1 MADEFSNQAH
11 VEKVDALFSTIAM
24 RYDLVNDIQSA
35 GLHRL
40 WKRKMARL
48 VALGE
53 SEQALDVCC
62 GTGDLIVRWAKRG
75 GRVAGVDMNGAMLN
89 VARRRL
95 AKCNIGQSRLYLA
108 DALQLPFGDGQFDV
122 VTIAYGLRN
131 LADYKIG
138 LQEIF
143 KVLKP
148 GGRLA
153 ILDFGKP
160 PNRFLRGLY
169 YQYLRWALPVFGW
182 LFCGSASAYAYILDS
197 LEKYPAQS
205 GVKDM
210 LDEIGFSSVNVAN
223 IMLGTMSLHIARR

>member
-1 MADEFSNQAH
+1 M
-11 VEKVDALFSTIAM
+11 FSTIAM

-62 GTGDLIVRWAKRG
+62 GTGDLIVRLAKGG
-75 GRVAGVDMNGAMLN
+75 GRVGGVDMNGAMLN

-95 AKCNIGQSRLYLA
+95 AKRNIAQSRLYQA

-143 KVLKP
+143 RVLKP

>member
-62 GTGDLIVRWAKRG
+62 GTGDLIVRLTKRG
-75 GRVAGVDMNGAMLN
+75 GRAAGVDMNGAMLN

-95 AKCNIGQSRLYLA
+95 VECNIGQSRLYQA

-160 PNRFLRGLY
+160 PNRFVRGLY

-197 LEKYPAQS
+197 LEKYPAQG

>member
-1 MADEFSNQAH
+1 VVDEFSNQAH

-62 GTGDLIVRWAKRG
+62 GTGDLIVRLAKGG
-75 GRVAGVDMNGAMLN
+75 GRVGGVDMNGAMLN

-95 AKCNIGQSRLYLA
+95 AKRNIAQSRLYQA

-143 KVLKP
+143 RVLKP

-182 LFCGSASAYAYILDS
+182 LFCGSASAYAYVLDS

>member
-53 SEQALDVCC
+53 SEQALDICC
-62 GTGDLIVRWAKRG
+62 GTGDLIVRLAKG
-75 GRVAGVDMNGAMLN
+75 GEGVVGVDMNGAMLN

-95 AKCNIGQSRLYLA
+95 AKRNIGQSRLYQA

-131 LADYKIG
+131 LADYKTG
-138 LQEIF
+138 LKEIF
-143 KVLKP
+143 RVLKP

-160 PNRFLRGLY
+160 PNRFVRGLY

-182 LFCGSASAYAYILDS
+182 LFCGRPSAYAYILDS
-197 LEKYPAQS
+197 LEKYPAQG
-205 GVKDM
+205 GVREM
-210 LDEIGFSSVNVAN
+210 LSEIGFSSVNVVN
-223 IMLGTMSLHIARR
+223 ILFGTMSLHIAKR

>member
-95 AKCNIGQSRLYLA
+95 AECNIGQARLYQA

-131 LADYKIG
+131 LADYKID

-143 KVLKP
+143 HQSLNVFHRPFHPSHSRNTLHPLSCHLK
-148 GGRLA
+148 
-153 ILDFGKP
+153 ILDNSF
-160 PNRFLRGLY
+160 
-169 YQYLRWALPVFGW
+169 VFQPEQQI
-182 LFCGSASAYAYILDS
+182 STS
-197 LEKYPAQS
+197 
-205 GVKDM
+205 
-210 LDEIGFSSVNVAN
+210 
-223 IMLGTMSLHIARR
+223 

>member
-1 MADEFSNQAH
+1 MVDEFSNQAH

-62 GTGDLIVRWAKRG
+62 GTGDLIVRLAKGG
-75 GRVAGVDMNGAMLN
+75 GRVGGVDMNGAMLN

-95 AKCNIGQSRLYLA
+95 AKRNIAQSRLYQA

-143 KVLKP
+143 RVLKP

-223 IMLGTMSLHIARR
+223 IMLGTMSLHIASR

>member
-1 MADEFSNQAH
+1 MADFSKQAH
-11 VEKVDALFSTIAM
+11 VEKVNALFSTIAM

-62 GTGDLIVRWAKRG
+62 GTGDLIVRLAKGG
-75 GRVAGVDMNGAMLN
+75 GRVGGVDMNGAMLN
-89 VARRRL
+89 VARHRL
-95 AKCNIGQSRLYLA
+95 AKRNIAQSRLYQA

-143 KVLKP
+143 RVLKP

-197 LEKYPAQS
+197 LEKYPAQG

>member
-53 SEQALDVCC
+53 SKQALDVCC
-62 GTGDLIVRWAKRG
+62 GTGDLIVRLAKRG

-95 AKCNIGQSRLYLA
+95 AKCNIGQSRLYQA
-108 DALQLPFGDGQFDV
+108 DTLQLPFGGGQFDV

-131 LADYKIG
+131 LADYKTG

-143 KVLKP
+143 RVLKP

-160 PNRFLRGLY
+160 PNRFVRGSY

-182 LFCGSASAYAYILDS
+182 LFCGSPSAYAYILDS
-197 LEKYPAQS
+197 LEKYPAQG
-205 GVKDM
+205 GVRD
-210 LDEIGFSSVNVAN
+210 LLSEIGFSSVNVVN
-223 IMLGTMSLHIARR
+223 IIFGTMSLHMAKR

>member
-53 SEQALDVCC
+53 SEQALDICC
-62 GTGDLIVRWAKRG
+62 GTGDLIVRLAKG
-75 GRVAGVDMNGAMLN
+75 GGKVGGVDMNGAMLN

-95 AKCNIGQSRLYLA
+95 AKCNIGQARLYQA

-143 KVLKP
+143 RVLKP

-160 PNRFLRGLY
+160 PNRFVRGLY

>member
-1 MADEFSNQAH
+1 MVDEFSNQAH

-62 GTGDLIVRWAKRG
+62 GTGDLIVRLAKGG
-75 GRVAGVDMNGAMLN
+75 GRVGGVDMNGAMLN

-95 AKCNIGQSRLYLA
+95 ANRNIDQSGLYQA

-143 KVLKP
+143 RVLKP

-197 LEKYPAQS
+197 LEKYPAQG

>member
-1 MADEFSNQAH
+1 MVDEFSNQAH

-62 GTGDLIVRWAKRG
+62 GTGDLIVRLAKGG
-75 GRVAGVDMNGAMLN
+75 GRVGGVDMNGAMLN

-95 AKCNIGQSRLYLA
+95 AKRNIAQSRLYQA

-131 LADYKIG
+131 LADYKTG

-143 KVLKP
+143 RVLKP

-160 PNRFLRGLY
+160 PYRFVRGLF

-197 LEKYPAQS
+197 LEKYPAQG

>member
-62 GTGDLIVRWAKRG
+62 GTGDLIVRLAKRG

-95 AKCNIGQSRLYLA
+95 AKCNIGRSRLYQT

-143 KVLKP
+143 RVLKP

-160 PNRFLRGLY
+160 PNRFVRGLF

>member
-1 MADEFSNQAH
+1 MVDEFSEKAH

-62 GTGDLIVRWAKRG
+62 GTGDLIVRLAKRG

-95 AKCNIGQSRLYLA
+95 AKCNIGRSRLYQT

-131 LADYKIG
+131 LADYKTG
-138 LQEIF
+138 LQEIYR
-143 KVLKP
+143 VLKP

-160 PNRFLRGLY
+160 PNRFVRGLY

-223 IMLGTMSLHIARR
+223 ILFGTMSLHIARR

>member
-1 MADEFSNQAH
+1 MAAEFSNQAH

-53 SEQALDVCC
+53 SEQALDVCW
-62 GTGDLIVRWAKRG
+62 GTGDLIVRLAKRG
-75 GRVAGVDMNGAMLN
+75 GRVAGLDMNGAMLN

-95 AKCNIGQSRLYLA
+95 AECNIGPARLYQA

-131 LADYKIG
+131 LADYKTG

-143 KVLKP
+143 RVLKP

-160 PNRFLRGLY
+160 PNRFVRGLY

-197 LEKYPAQS
+197 LEKYPAQG

>member
-1 MADEFSNQAH
+1 MADDFIKKAH

-75 GRVAGVDMNGAMLN
+75 GRVAGVDMNGSMLN

-95 AKCNIGQSRLYLA
+95 AKCNIGQARLYQA

-143 KVLKP
+143 RVLKP

-223 IMLGTMSLHIARR
+223 LMLGTMSLHIARR

>member
-1 MADEFSNQAH
+1 MADEFINQAH

-53 SEQALDVCC
+53 SEQALDICC
-62 GTGDLIVRWAKRG
+62 GTGDLIVRLAKRG

-95 AKCNIGQSRLYLA
+95 AKCNIGRSRLYQT

-131 LADYKIG
+131 LADYKTG
-138 LQEIF
+138 LQEIYR
-143 KVLKP
+143 VLKP

-223 IMLGTMSLHIARR
+223 IMLGTMSLHIASR

>member
-1 MADEFSNQAH
+1 M
-11 VEKVDALFSTIAM
+11 
-24 RYDLVNDIQSA
+24 
-35 GLHRL
+35 
-40 WKRKMARL
+40 
-48 VALGE
+48 
-53 SEQALDVCC
+53 
-62 GTGDLIVRWAKRG
+62 
-75 GRVAGVDMNGAMLN
+75 AGVDMNGAMLN

-95 AKCNIGQSRLYLA
+95 AKCNIGQSRLYQA

-143 KVLKP
+143 RVLKP

-223 IMLGTMSLHIARR
+223 ILLGTMSLHIARR

>member
-1 MADEFSNQAH
+1 MVDEFSNQAH

-95 AKCNIGQSRLYLA
+95 AKCNIGKARLYQA

-143 KVLKP
+143 RVLKP

>member
-1 MADEFSNQAH
+1 MVDEFSNQAH

-62 GTGDLIVRWAKRG
+62 GTGDLIVRLAKGG
-75 GRVAGVDMNGAMLN
+75 GRVGGVDMNGAMLN

-95 AKCNIGQSRLYLA
+95 AKRNIAQSRLYQA

-131 LADYKIG
+131 LADYKTG

-143 KVLKP
+143 RVLKP

>member
-1 MADEFSNQAH
+1 MVDEFSNQAH

-62 GTGDLIVRWAKRG
+62 GTGDLIVRLAKGG
-75 GRVAGVDMNGAMLN
+75 GRVGGVDMNGAMLN

-95 AKCNIGQSRLYLA
+95 AKRNIAQSRLYQA

-131 LADYKIG
+131 LADYKTG

-143 KVLKP
+143 RVLKP

-160 PNRFLRGLY
+160 PNRFVRGLF

>member
-1 MADEFSNQAH
+1 MVDEFSEKAH

-62 GTGDLIVRWAKRG
+62 GTGDLIVRLAKGG
-75 GRVAGVDMNGAMLN
+75 GRVGGVDMNGAMLN

-95 AKCNIGQSRLYLA
+95 AKCNIGRSRLYQT

-131 LADYKIG
+131 LADYKTG

-143 KVLKP
+143 RVLKP

>member
-1 MADEFSNQAH
+1 MVDEFSEKAH

-62 GTGDLIVRWAKRG
+62 GTGDLIVRLAKRG
-75 GRVAGVDMNGAMLN
+75 GRVAGLDMNGAMLN

-95 AKCNIGQSRLYLA
+95 VECNIGQARLYQA

-160 PNRFLRGLY
+160 PNRFVRGLY

-197 LEKYPAQS
+197 LEKYPAQG

>member
-62 GTGDLIVRWAKRG
+62 GTGDLIVRLAKGG
-75 GRVAGVDMNGAMLN
+75 GRVGGVDMNGAMLN

-95 AKCNIGQSRLYLA
+95 AECNIGQSRLYQA
-108 DALQLPFGDGQFDV
+108 DALQLPFGDRQFDV

-131 LADYKIG
+131 LADYKTG

-143 KVLKP
+143 RVLKS

-160 PNRFLRGLY
+160 PNRFVRGLY

-197 LEKYPAQS
+197 LEKYPAQV

-223 IMLGTMSLHIARR
+223 IMFGTMSLHIARR

>member
-1 MADEFSNQAH
+1 MVDEFSEKAH

-62 GTGDLIVRWAKRG
+62 GTGDLIVRLAKRG

-95 AKCNIGQSRLYLA
+95 AKCNIDRSRLYQT

-160 PNRFLRGLY
+160 PNRFVRGLY

-223 IMLGTMSLHIARR
+223 ILLGTMSLHIARR

>member
-62 GTGDLIVRWAKRG
+62 GTGDLIVRLAKGG
-75 GRVAGVDMNGAMLN
+75 GRVGGVDMNGAMLN

-95 AKCNIGQSRLYLA
+95 AKRNIGQSRLYQA

-160 PNRFLRGLY
+160 PNRFVRGLY

-197 LEKYPAQS
+197 LEKYPAQG

>member
-1 MADEFSNQAH
+1 MADEFINQAH

-62 GTGDLIVRWAKRG
+62 GTGDLIVRLAKGG
-75 GRVAGVDMNGAMLN
+75 GRVGGVDMNGAMLN

-95 AKCNIGQSRLYLA
+95 AKRNIAQSRLYQA

-143 KVLKP
+143 RVLKP

-210 LDEIGFSSVNVAN
+210 LDEIGFSSVKVAN

>member
-62 GTGDLIVRWAKRG
+62 GTGDLIVRLAKRG
-75 GRVAGVDMNGAMLN
+75 GRVAGLDMNGAMLN

-95 AKCNIGQSRLYLA
+95 AECNIGQARLYQA

-143 KVLKP
+143 KSFPDMKKSQKP
-148 GGRLA
+148 
-153 ILDFGKP
+153 K
-160 PNRFLRGLY
+160 
-169 YQYLRWALPVFGW
+169 
-182 LFCGSASAYAYILDS
+182 
-197 LEKYPAQS
+197 
-205 GVKDM
+205 
-210 LDEIGFSSVNVAN
+210 
-223 IMLGTMSLHIARR
+223 T

>member
-1 MADEFSNQAH
+1 
-11 VEKVDALFSTIAM
+11 M

-40 WKRKMARL
+40 WKRKMAGL

-53 SEQALDVCC
+53 SEQALDICC
-62 GTGDLIVRWAKRG
+62 GTGDLIVRLAKG
-75 GRVAGVDMNGAMLN
+75 GEGVVGVDMNGAMLN

-95 AKCNIGQSRLYLA
+95 AKRNIGQSRLYQA

-131 LADYKIG
+131 LADYKTG
-138 LQEIF
+138 LKEIF
-143 KVLKP
+143 RVLKP

-160 PNRFLRGLY
+160 PNRFVRGLY

-182 LFCGSASAYAYILDS
+182 LFCGSPSAYAYILDS
-197 LEKYPAQS
+197 LEKYPAQG
-205 GVKDM
+205 GVREM
-210 LDEIGFSSVNVAN
+210 LSEIGFSSVNVVN
-223 IMLGTMSLHIARR
+223 ILFGTMSLHIAKR

>member
-62 GTGDLIVRWAKRG
+62 GTGDLIVRVAKRG
-75 GRVAGVDMNGAMLN
+75 GRVAGLAMNGAMLN

-95 AKCNIGQSRLYLA
+95 AEGNIGQSRLYQA

-160 PNRFLRGLY
+160 PNRFVRGLY

-197 LEKYPAQS
+197 LEKYPAQG

>member
-75 GRVAGVDMNGAMLN
+75 VRVAGVDMNGEMLN

-95 AKCNIGQSRLYLA
+95 AKCNIGRSRLYQA

-131 LADYKIG
+131 LADYKTG

-143 KVLKP
+143 RVLKP

-160 PNRFLRGLY
+160 PNRFVRGLY

>member
-53 SEQALDVCC
+53 SKQALDVCC
-62 GTGDLIVRWAKRG
+62 GTGDLIVRLANRG

-95 AKCNIGQSRLYLA
+95 AMRNIVQSRLYQA

-131 LADYKIG
+131 LADYKTG

-143 KVLKP
+143 RVLKP

-160 PNRFLRGLY
+160 PNRFVRGLY
-169 YQYLRWALPVFGW
+169 YKYLRWALPVFGW

-197 LEKYPAQS
+197 LEKYPAQG
-205 GVKDM
+205 GVKDI

>member
-53 SEQALDVCC
+53 CEQALDVCC
-62 GTGDLIVRWAKRG
+62 GTGDLIVRLANRG
-75 GRVAGVDMNGAMLN
+75 GRVAGGDMNGGMLN

-95 AKCNIGQSRLYLA
+95 AMRNIVQSRLYQA

-131 LADYKIG
+131 LADYKTG

-143 KVLKP
+143 RVLKP

-160 PNRFLRGLY
+160 PNRFVRGLY
-169 YQYLRWALPVFGW
+169 YKYLRWALPVFGW

-197 LEKYPAQS
+197 LEKYPAQG
-205 GVKDM
+205 GVKDI

>member
-40 WKRKMARL
+40 WKRKMAGL
-48 VALGE
+48 VALGK
-53 SEQALDVCC
+53 SEQALDICC
-62 GTGDLIVRWAKRG
+62 GTGDLIVRLAKGG
-75 GRVAGVDMNGAMLN
+75 GRVVGVDMNGAMLN

-95 AKCNIGQSRLYLA
+95 AKRNIGQSRLYQA

-131 LADYKIG
+131 LADHKTG
-138 LQEIF
+138 LKEIF
-143 KVLKP
+143 RVLKP

-160 PNRFLRGLY
+160 PNRFVRGLY
-169 YQYLRWALPVFGW
+169 YQYLRRALPVFGW
-182 LFCGSASAYAYILDS
+182 LFCGRPSAYAYILDS
-197 LEKYPAQS
+197 LEKYPAQG
-205 GVKDM
+205 GVREM
-210 LDEIGFSSVNVAN
+210 LSEIGFSSVNVVN
-223 IMLGTMSLHIARR
+223 ILFGTMSLHIAKR

>member
-62 GTGDLIVRWAKRG
+62 GTGDLIVRLAKRG

-95 AKCNIGQSRLYLA
+95 AKCNIGRSRLYQT

-131 LADYKIG
+131 LADYKTG

-143 KVLKP
+143 RVLKP

-160 PNRFLRGLY
+160 PNRFVRGLF

>member
-1 MADEFSNQAH
+1 VVDEFSNQAH

-62 GTGDLIVRWAKRG
+62 GTGDLIVRLAKGG
-75 GRVAGVDMNGAMLN
+75 GRVGGVDMNGAMLN

-95 AKCNIGQSRLYLA
+95 AKRNIAQSRLYQA

-143 KVLKP
+143 RVLKP

>member
-1 MADEFSNQAH
+1 MADKFSDQAH
-11 VEKVDALFSTIAM
+11 VDKVNALFSTIAM

-62 GTGDLIVRWAKRG
+62 GTGDLIVRLAKGG
-75 GRVAGVDMNGAMLN
+75 GRVGGVDMNGAMLN

-95 AKCNIGQSRLYLA
+95 AKRNIAQSRLYQA

-143 KVLKP
+143 RVLKP